1 MNKGTFEGTEAEVNF
16 VKYMNKNKDNNLWD
30 IIKKDFNISDL
41 SNYYY
46 IRVTNH
52 VISKLNNKKVLPKS
66 DAYIIRANISEDFL
80 ELNDY
85 LLDEN
90 NYTVNVDQVL
100 IGSGT
105 SIKRPDSSK
114 FQIIKMVPDSFNKIF
129 KNYYLGAAASLYCNM
144 DELDK
149 NDSVIKGWKT
159 SWKELK
165 ENLPISLNIKNYNTL
180 TSEDKVLICNNIK
193 KYANNEIKNIV
204 LKDSKLSDIV
214 FKGKYIYDEPYSA
227 EYLFINNSLEQ
238 NKPFDFSV
246 TTGSGRSKGIYTIVL
261 KPKTR

>member
-1 MNKGTFEGTEAEVNF
+1 MNKGTFEGTEAEINF
-16 VKYMNKNKDNNLWD
+16 VKYMNKNKDSKLWN

-66 DAYIIRANISEDFL
+66 DAYIIKANISEDFL
-80 ELNDY
+80 KA
-85 LLDEN
+85 N
-90 NYTVNVDQVL
+90 NYYLGEDIYNVKKDEIL

-114 FQIIKMVPDSFNKIF
+114 FQIIKMVPDSFK
-129 KNYYLGAAASLYCNM
+129 KLLSNYYLGAAASLYCNM
-144 DELDK
+144 DELGK

-159 SWKELK
+159 SWKEL
-165 ENLPISLNIKNYNTL
+165 ENNLPVELNVKEYISL
-180 TSEDKVLICNNIK
+180 DKEKQVLICNSIK
-193 KYANNEIKNIV
+193 KYANNEIKNII

-227 EYLFINNSLEQ
+227 EYLYINNNLEK

-246 TTGSGRSKGIYTIVL
+246 TTGSGRSKGIFTIVL